1 MCYTV
6 ETPNLFS
13 YPLDF
18 PWLYC
23 VAANKI
29 FRIIQQLLT
38 FPTTVNLKTEIVNDL
53 LMNDEVNLY
62 CELLL
67 VEQSIT
73 VFIVFREVKA

>member
-1 MCYTV
+1 
-6 ETPNLFS
+6 
-13 YPLDF
+13 
-18 PWLYC
+18 

-53 LMNDEVNLY
+53 LMNDEMNLY